1 MSYGSVVN
9 NRIERTTWRKERE
22 ENGRGQNGGVIEKA
36 EGEREQMIARNE
48 RGIEGEGGEEIK
60 TTATGGG

>member
-1 MSYGSVVN
+1 MEERKRGKWQRTKWGR
-9 NRIERTTWRKERE
+9 NRE
-22 ENGRGQNGGVIEKA
+22 GRGRER

-60 TTATGGG
+60 TTETGGG